1 MITEFIGKFHPLLVH
16 LPIGF
21 FLLAFVLKVI
31 SFWKNKESI
40 DAILPIMLILSFLA
54 STFSSLTGFLLSQS
68 GEYDVEMVDKH
79 QWSGLAFTAL
89 ILVVYFFRNNA
100 KLGLAFWIVSSVLL
114 MVVGHLGGSLTH
126 GEDFLSIQKEPEKA
140 PITDIQNAKVY
151 NDLVQ
156 PILEEKCFSCHSS
169 KKQKGNLRLDS
180 PEFILKGGKEGKSV
194 VPHNT
199 QQSLIS
205 KRIFM
210 PEGDEE
216 HMPPK
221 GKPQLTE
228 AETKVLNWWI
238 KEGAAFDKLV
248 KDFNQTPEIKAAL
261 ISFQSSGNVEKGP
274 KISNVP
280 EEEVE
285 AGSEQSITALK
296 KSGILALPVA
306 ANSNYL
312 LINLRSIDPSDKDL
326 EALKSL
332 KKQIIWFNAA
342 NIKKVESLALV
353 LGEMKE
359 IRILHVNKT
368 SFSDKEMGVLKD
380 LSHLQFL
387 NLSNTM
393 VSEKGLENVKGLKNL
408 GKLYL
413 YKSKVD
419 FKNLNFKNFPKTK
432 IDTGGYVVP
441 IFETDTATVKIPIS
455 D

>member
-21 FLLAFVLKVI
+21 FLLAFVLKFI

-54 STFSSLTGFLLSQS
+54 SAFSSLTGYLLSQS

-79 QWSGLAFTAL
+79 QWSGIAFTAL
-89 ILVVYFFRNNA
+89 IMVVYFFRNNA
-100 KLGLAFWIVSSVLL
+100 KLGLVSWIVSSVLL
-114 MVVGHLGGSLTH
+114 MFVGHLGGSLTH
-126 GEDFLSIQKEPEKA
+126 GEDFLSIQEKVEKA

-151 NDLVQ
+151 KDLVQ
-156 PILEEKCFSCHSS
+156 PILEEKCYSCHSS

-194 VPHNT
+194 VPHQT
-199 QQSLIS
+199 EQSLIS

-238 KEGAAFDKLV
+238 KEGASFDKLV

-261 ISFQSSGNVEKGP
+261 ISFQSSGNDEKGP
-274 KISNVP
+274 KISNIP
-280 EEEVE
+280 EKEVE
-285 AGSEQSITALK
+285 AGSEQSIAALK

-332 KKQIIWFNAA
+332 KKQIVWFNASNLKNA
-342 NIKKVESLALV
+342 DALAGV
-353 LGEMKE
+353 LRDLTE
-359 IRILHVNKT
+359 IRVLHLNKT
-368 SFSDKEMGVLKD
+368 KFSDNGMTALKN
-380 LSHLQFL
+380 LEHLQIL
-387 NLSNTM
+387 NLASTAIT
-393 VSEKGLENVKGLKNL
+393 EKGLENIKGLSELQKV
-408 GKLYL
+408 YL
-413 YKSKVD
+413 YQSKVR
-419 FKNLNFKNFPKTK
+419 FSNLKMADFPKIK
-432 IDTGGYVVP
+432 LDTGGYSVP
-441 IFETDTATVKIPIS
+441 TLVTDTSLVKPPM
-455 D
+455 